1 MNPKNIHKNLKAPN
15 TGNGDNGKVFVD
27 FSFKKNLIKK
37 KKEKTVPLSAYFE
50 IIKSD
55 FLNQVT

>member
-15 TGNGDNGKVFVD
+15 TGDGDNGKVFVA

-37 KKEKTVPLSAYFE
+37 NRKNCPSLHIF
-50 IIKSD
+50 
-55 FLNQVT
+55 

>member
-1 MNPKNIHKNLKAPN
+1 MNPKNFHKNLKAPN
-15 TGNGDNGKVFVD
+15 TGNGDNGKVFVA
-27 FSFKKNLIKK
+27 FSFKKNLIE